1 MKKLLLMLIVF
12 VTVDCFSQAITV
24 NTNTYSVPQL
34 VNTVLINSPCVS
46 ATNITW
52 KTGTNF
58 SSSNG
63 IGFFQNT
70 NPNFP
75 MQAGVI
81 LSTGNV
87 SNAAGP
93 NTSLLNDGAANW
105 PGDSNLESTLLQS
118 GISMNSVNATILE
131 FDFTPISSA
140 FSFDFLF
147 ASEEYGNFQ
156 CQFSDAFAF
165 LLTNTISGQTSN
177 LAVVPNT
184 TTPISVVTIRDFLY
198 NSTCPSANAQ
208 YFGSYNG
215 GSAASTAAINFNGQ
229 TKMMNAAATLVPNVP
244 YHIKLVIADRT
255 DSNSDSSIFI
265 SSDTFNIGQDVL
277 GQDIN
282 ISNNNSI
289 CFGDNHILSSGL
301 NPIDYSFSW
310 TQDGVTLPGETGPNL
325 TITGSGVYGIT
336 YQKNINGCVPV
347 TDYVTVEYLPE
358 VITQNPVNIYK
369 CDTGSS
375 SYTYDLSYNTPV
387 VKTGLNTGTVVTYHS
402 SLLLAKAGLNALP
415 LNYSATPGTTVYV
428 RIKNYNNDCFT
439 VKSFDLLT
447 TPVPV
452 ANQPGN
458 IAKCSASTFNNSYF
472 DFSVQTNTILNGQS
486 SSIYKVLYYS
496 TLADAN
502 SGANPITSMYANNN
516 TTVYARLENIF
527 DSSCFSITSFILYAT
542 TLPLV
547 DTLDSVVI
555 CENYALPTIVN
566 GNYYTGPNGT
576 GTQLFAGDIIDETK
590 TIYIFNQPN
599 GTGGCSASSTFLVTI
614 LDPNTIAPNGGTYC
628 GSFILPPLQ
637 YGKYYTGNNAT
648 GTELAEG
655 TIITTSQRIYVY
667 FESLVTPFCIIN
679 AGFNLTILNTVDVGT
694 HENVFDC
701 TSYTLPTLTIGKY
714 FTETNGGGTEILAGT
729 VITAS
734 QTVFVYAKST
744 DGCETQDS
752 FEVVI
757 GVTVPADVSQCEPYT
772 LPELV
777 VGNYF
782 TGPHGSG
789 QQIASGTIINI
800 SQTVY
805 IYMNTSG
812 SANCTDNI
820 HFNILVSQPII
831 DILSDV
837 NSCGPFTLPTLTSGE
852 YHTEINGTGTILHA
866 GDVISSS
873 QLIYIYKLSSVA
885 NCSNQSSF
893 QVTVNTKP
901 TIDSRSDI
909 DVCNSYELT
918 TLTNGNY
925 FTGPSGTGTM
935 IPSGTIITTS
945 QLIYI
950 YAVSAQFPE
959 CFAENSFNITV
970 YSVQADAPVNVVAC
984 DSYTLPALVNGN
996 YYLNP
1001 GGPNGGEGSLLHA
1014 GDVISSS
1021 KTIYVYKESGERI
1034 NCTDENSFTITINQ
1048 TPVLAAVTNVNAC
1061 NTYLLPQLTVG
1072 NYYTGPNG
1080 SGTLLH
1086 ENDVLSTNQTVYV
1099 YAQTGSV
1106 PNCFDEKSFTVTL
1119 FNVDE
1124 LANVSICEN
1133 YTLPVLSIGKYYTG
1147 ANGTGNQLNA
1157 GQVINTSQTIYI
1169 YKQSSFNTICY
1180 DESSFVVTIVDTP
1193 VVYPVA
1199 VNLRTTCD
1207 NDGTNDGVT
1216 NFDLTTLNSTILGNQ
1231 TSSEY
1236 VVTYYLTQAEAVA
1249 GTNAIVSTTSQ
1260 TVFAKVMNILTA
1272 SCYDI
1277 KSFTLKV
1284 NKLPEPNPVGGIMCY
1299 DTKNNILLNP
1309 YTISSGLS
1317 SSTHT
1322 FQWYNDAG
1330 TVVGSNSSYQVIVP
1344 GTYTVIATNSAT
1356 GCSSAPKAVEVLS
1369 SEPAIVSYTLT
1380 EDFADN
1386 QIIIV
1391 EAVGVGGDYEYQL
1404 DFGPFQ
1410 DSPTFENVSSGN
1422 HKITVRDKN
1431 GCGNSVSEA
1440 LIINYPKF
1448 FTPNND
1454 GYNDT
1459 WNIVDL
1465 KTKNNTIIYVYDRYG
1480 KLMSQVTPVGQ
1491 GWDGRFAGQ
1500 DMPSSDYWFTVTYE
1514 DEIGNKKEFKS
1525 HFAMKR

>member
-1 MKKLLLMLIVF
+1 MKKLIHMLIVL

-52 KTGTNF
+52 KTGTNY

-75 MQAGVI
+75 MQSGVI

-87 SNAAGP
+87 SNASGP
-93 NTSLLNDGAANW
+93 NSSLLNDGAANW
-105 PGDSNLESTLLQS
+105 PGDTSLESTLLQS

-165 LLTNTISGQTSN
+165 LLTNTITGETTN

-198 NSTCPSANAQ
+198 NSSCPSANSQ

-215 GSAASTAAINFNGQ
+215 GSAASSAAINFNGQ
-229 TKMMNAAATLVPNVP
+229 TKMMNAAATLFPNVP

-282 ISNNNSI
+282 ANNNNSL
-289 CFGDNHILSSGL
+289 CFGDTHVLTSGL
-301 NPIDYSFSW
+301 NPINYTFSW
-310 TQDGVTLPGETGPNL
+310 TKDGNTIAGETGPDL
-325 TITGSGVYGIT
+325 TINGSGVYGLT
-336 YQKNINGCVPV
+336 YQKTINGCVPV

-358 VITQNPVNIYK
+358 VITQNPVNLYK

-375 SYTYDLSYNTPV
+375 TYTFDLSYNTPI
-387 VKTGLNTGTVVTYHS
+387 VKSGLNSGTVVTYHN
-402 SLLLAKAGLNALP
+402 SLPNANAGINVLP
-415 LNYSATPGTTVYV
+415 NNYTAAPGTTVFV
-428 RIKNYNNDCFT
+428 RIKNYNNDCYI

-447 TPVPV
+447 TPAPV

-458 IAKCSASTFNNSYF
+458 ITKCSASTFNNSFF
-472 DFSVQTNTILNGQS
+472 DLSVQTNSILNGQS
-486 SSIYKVLYYS
+486 NSIYKVLYYS
-496 TLADAN
+496 SLANAN
-502 SGANPITSMYANNN
+502 SGTNPITSLYANNN
-516 TTVYARLENIF
+516 TTIYARLENIF
-527 DSSCFSITSFILYAT
+527 DSSCFSITNFVLYVT
-542 TLPLV
+542 TLPTV
-547 DTLDSVVI
+547 DTMESVVQ
-555 CENYALPTIVN
+555 CENYTLPTLVN
-566 GNYYTGPNGT
+566 GNYFTGPNGT
-576 GTQLFAGDIIDETK
+576 GTALFAGDIIDETK

-599 GTGGCSASSTFLVTI
+599 GPNGCSASSNFQVTI
-614 LDPNTIAPNGGTYC
+614 LDPDTIAPIGGTFC
-628 GSFILPPLQ
+628 GSFTLPPLL
-637 YGKYYTGNNAT
+637 YGKYYTGDNAT
-648 GTELAEG
+648 GTELQAG
-655 TIITTSQRIYVY
+655 TVIITSQRVYVY

-679 AGFNLTILNTVDVGT
+679 AGFNLTILNTVDVGA

-701 TSYTLPTLTIGKY
+701 SSYTLPTLPNGKY
-714 FTETNGGGTEILAGT
+714 FTETDGGGTEILAGT
-729 VITAS
+729 VITSS
-734 QTVFVYAKST
+734 QTVFVYAQST
-744 DGCETQDS
+744 DGCESQES

-757 GVTVPADVSQCEPYT
+757 GLTVPADVSQCQPYT

-777 VGNYF
+777 VGNYY
-782 TGPHGSG
+782 TGPQGSG
-789 QQIASGTIINI
+789 QQIAAGTSLNLT
-800 SQTVY
+800 QTVY
-805 IYMNTSG
+805 LYVATSG
-812 SANCTDNI
+812 SSNCTDNL
-820 HFNILVSQPII
+820 HFNIVVSQPII
-831 DILSDV
+831 DTLSDV
-837 NSCGPFTLPTLTSGE
+837 TACGSYTLPTLTSGE
-852 YHTEINGTGTILHA
+852 YYTGVNGTGTMLHA
-866 GDVISSS
+866 GDVIITS
-873 QLIYIYKLSSVA
+873 QLIYIYKLSSTA

-893 QVTVNTKP
+893 QITVNTKP
-901 TIDSRSDI
+901 YIDSRADI

-935 IPSGTIITTS
+935 LPAGTIITTS

-950 YAVSAQFPE
+950 YAVSPQFPD

-970 YSVQADAPVNVVAC
+970 YSVQADAPTNVVAC

-1001 GGPNGGEGSLLHA
+1001 NGPNGGEGSLLHA

-1021 KTIYVYKESGERI
+1021 KTIYVYNESGERI

-1048 TPVLAAVTNVNAC
+1048 TPVIAPIANVNAC
-1061 NTYLLPQLTVG
+1061 NSYVLPQLTVG
-1072 NYYTGPNG
+1072 DYYTDPNG
-1080 SGTLLH
+1080 TGTLLH
-1086 ENDVLSTNQTVYV
+1086 ENDVITTNQTIYV
-1099 YAQTGSV
+1099 YAQTGTI

-1124 LANVSICEN
+1124 LADVSICEN
-1133 YTLPVLSIGKYYTG
+1133 YTLPVLTVGKYYTG
-1147 ANGTGNQLNA
+1147 PNGTGTQINA
-1157 GQVINTSQTIYI
+1157 GQVINTSQTLYI
-1169 YKQSSFNTICY
+1169 YKASTFSPVCY
-1180 DESSFVVTIVDTP
+1180 DESSFVITIVDTP
-1193 VVYPVA
+1193 IVYPVGI
-1199 VNLRTTCD
+1199 NQRTTCD

-1216 NFDLTTLNSTILGNQ
+1216 DFDLSTLNSTILGNQ
-1231 TSSEY
+1231 TSTEF

-1249 GTNAIVSTTSQ
+1249 GTNAILATTAQ
-1260 TVFAKVMNILTA
+1260 TFYAKVMNTLTA

-1299 DTKNNILLNP
+1299 DSKNNILLNP

-1322 FQWYNDAG
+1322 FQWYNEAG
-1330 TVVGSNSSYQVIVP
+1330 TIVGSNSSYQVVVP
-1344 GTYTVIATNSAT
+1344 GVYTVIATNSAT
-1356 GCSSAPKAVEVLS
+1356 GCSSDPKAVEVLS

-1380 EDFADN
+1380 DDFADN

-1422 HKITVRDKN
+1422 HTITVRDKN

-1454 GYNDT
+1454 GYNDS

-1465 KTKNNTIIYVYDRYG
+1465 KTKSNTIIYIYDRYG
-1480 KLMSQVTPVGQ
+1480 KLMSQVTPTNQ

-1500 DMPSSDYWFTVTYE
+1500 DMPSSDYWFTVSYE
-1514 DEIGNKKEFKS
+1514 DEVGNKKEFKS